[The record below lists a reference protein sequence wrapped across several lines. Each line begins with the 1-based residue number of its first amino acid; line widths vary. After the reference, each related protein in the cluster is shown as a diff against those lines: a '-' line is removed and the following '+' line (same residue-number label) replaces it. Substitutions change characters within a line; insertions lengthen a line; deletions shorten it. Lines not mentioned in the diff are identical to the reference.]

1 MCGWWPWGPGPPF
14 PLHGPRHLCGFT
26 GRERGRSRAA
36 GHVWQKEGGSGE
48 TGEGAKGRR
57 PAAEQSGAPAG
68 CGHRGEGGGRPLST
82 VVSGHGQVWLKGC
95 RSRSRS
101 GLAVFDLAKV
111 GGGGYRTRGWGW
123 PDSVTRAWFPSSRV
137 RGQAHIRG
145 AGTEGHCRV
154 TLGCS
159 YARPAPDWRPCEW
172 VTRRGV
178 ALASG
183 MHTWADAGSAE
194 PQPPRVPRPAA
205 LCTNAQPGSGPG
217 GLALGGPGHSRRG
230 EQQVLN
236 TRRPPGKDHR
246 RTVEAP
252 WMD

>member
-1 MCGWWPWGPGPPF
+1 MDGAGLQAMSDRRRGD
-14 PLHGPRHLCGFT
+14 L
-26 GRERGRSRAA
+26 GRLGKELRGGARQLSSRVLRQDA
-36 GHVWQKEGGSGE
+36 GTVE
-48 TGEGAKGRR
+48 KGV
-57 PAAEQSGAPAG
+57 AG
-68 CGHRGEGGGRPLST
+68 RCP
-82 VVSGHGQVWLKGC
+82 GHGQVWLKGC

-172 VTRRGV
+172 VTRGGV